1 VNAPPDAG
9 SVATGATT
17 PAPEPRCTQAGATTP
32 TPEPRSAQALATT
45 PAPEPRP
52 TQAIATTPAPEP
64 RPTQARPPLSQ
75 ITNGLTLIG
84 SKAIPMGLGFVFWV
98 IAARSF
104 APRQVGIAAGAVAA
118 MMLCTQIAQLGFG
131 SAFITHYP
139 ARRREP
145 APLLNTSFTLVAAL
159 GVLWGL
165 LFVALAGFAFH
176 QLDIV
181 AGSFGFVL
189 LFVFASLFGTLGIL
203 YDQVATALR
212 RGDQALVRNLAFAA
226 GTVVLLAA
234 IVGGTDRAGAESI
247 FMPWAVAGLVAL
259 LIGMRQ
265 IRRTLPDYRLR
276 LSVRWGL
283 ARELTRAGMPNY
295 ALTLAERAPG
305 LILPVVVAE
314 LLSPAANA
322 TWYTVWMMAWVLY
335 IVPIQVGMTIFS
347 EASHDPGALGE
358 SIRRGVL
365 CSLAVGAVGA
375 VVLGLGAHLAL
386 SILGH
391 HYARGGVWPLRILVA
406 AFVPLSFVQA
416 YYSAARARRRL
427 REAIVVAWSS
437 ALVSVA
443 VAGVAGLIGGLTA
456 MALAWVAVQF
466 VTGAWSMWRVRAIRR
481 DARVGEPAL

>member
-1 VNAPPDAG
+1 MNALPDGGA
-9 SVATGATT
+9 VAASATT
-17 PAPEPRCTQAGATTP
+17 PPTPRSTTS
-32 TPEPRSAQALATT
+32 PEPRSTTSPEPRSTTSPEPRSTQALA
-45 PAPEPRP
+45 
-52 TQAIATTPAPEP
+52 
-64 RPTQARPPLSQ
+64 PLSQ
-75 ITNGLTLIG
+75 IANGLTLIG
-84 SKAIPMGLGFVFWV
+84 SKAITMGLGFIFWV
-98 IAARSF
+98 IAARAF
-104 APRQVGIAAGAVAA
+104 DPRQVGIAAGAVSA

-159 GVLWGL
+159 GAVWGL

-176 QLDIV
+176 QLHVV
-181 AGSFGFVL
+181 AGSWEFVL

-212 RGDQALVRNLAFAA
+212 RGDQALVRNVAFGI
-226 GTVVLLAA
+226 GTVALLAA
-234 IVGGTDRAGAESI
+234 VVGSSHRAGAESI
-247 FMPWAVAGLVAL
+247 FMPWAVAGLLAL
-259 LIGMRQ
+259 LIGLRQ
-265 IRRTLPDYRLR
+265 VRRTLPGYQLR
-276 LSVRWGL
+276 LAVRWGL
-283 ARELTRAGMPNY
+283 ARELMRAGMPNY

-347 EASHDPGALGE
+347 EASHDPAALRE

-375 VVLGLGAHLAL
+375 IVLGLGAHLAL

-391 HYARGGVWPLRILVA
+391 HYAHGGVWPLRVLVV

-427 REAIVVAWSS
+427 TEAVVVAWSS

-456 MALAWVAVQF
+456 MALAWVVVQF
-466 VTGAWSMWRVRAIRR
+466 VTGAWSMWRLRAIRH
-481 DARVGEPAL
+481 DAREGEPAL